1 MTRESGLDT
10 VEVRARLERDG
21 PNRLPA
27 PPRKTWLTAVL
38 SVSCQ
43 PMVLLLLAC
52 TLLYAFL
59 GNTLDAAVLGVSI
72 VGVAAIAVYQE
83 LRGQRVLEALREL
96 ASPRS
101 TVVRDGTVTRISSRE
116 LVEDDRLIV
125 QEGDRLACD
134 ARLIEA
140 QGLSVDES
148 LLTGESTPVAK
159 DPRESS
165 ESARM
170 LRAGTL
176 VVQGDGVAEV
186 TATGER
192 TALGRIGRVLATIE
206 SRPSRL
212 HQELTGLVRMVAVVA
227 VFTCLAAAS
236 LFAWR
241 EGSWTAGLLVGLT
254 LAMSIIPE
262 EFAVVWSVMLALGAW
277 RLAASHVLTRQPQAI
292 EALGA
297 TTVLCVDKTGTL
309 TVNRMEVVAL
319 SDGER
324 ALASHGAAP
333 LDGRLQA
340 LLRSAAM
347 ASVRTGIEPM
357 DNAIHRLLDAQGV
370 TSPTGEVRWREGVM
384 PGRPF
389 VSQEWCLDGEVG
401 TFIAIKG
408 APEAVLARCI
418 DASERLRTLAL
429 QAEA

>member
-1 MTRESGLDT
+1 MTGESGLSAI
-10 VEVRARLERDG
+10 EVRVRLDRDG
-21 PNRLPA
+21 ANRLPA
-27 PPRKTWLTAVL
+27 PPRQTWLSALL
-38 SVSCQ
+38 SVSGQ

-52 TLLYAFL
+52 TVLYAFL
-59 GNTLDAAVLGVSI
+59 GNTLDAAVLGASI

-83 LRGQRVLEALREL
+83 LRAQRVLEALRDL

-101 TVVRDGTVTRISSRE
+101 TVVRAGMVTRISSLE

-159 DPRESS
+159 DVRDSRD
-165 ESARM
+165 SARV

-192 TALGRIGRVLATIE
+192 TALGRIGRVLASIE

-212 HQELTGLVRMVAVVA
+212 HQELTGLVRKVAFFA
-227 VFTCLAAAS
+227 VLTCLAAAS

-277 RLAASHVLTRQPQAI
+277 RLTASRVLTRQPQAI

-309 TVNRMEVVAL
+309 TVNRMEVAAL
-319 SDGER
+319 FDGER
-324 ALASHGAAP
+324 DAEPGGLASFDP
-333 LDGRLQA
+333 RLQA

-347 ASVRTGIEPM
+347 ARSKVSLPAPSR
-357 DNAIHRLLDAQGV
+357 ARL
-370 TSPTGEVRWREGVM
+370 
-384 PGRPF
+384 
-389 VSQEWCLDGEVG
+389 
-401 TFIAIKG
+401 
-408 APEAVLARCI
+408 
-418 DASERLRTLAL
+418 
-429 QAEA
+429 

>member
-1 MTRESGLDT
+1 MSRMADVPAVTLESGLT
-10 VEVRARLERDG
+10 AIEARARLERDG
-21 PNRLPA
+21 ANRLPA
-27 PPRKTWLTAVL
+27 PPRQTWLSALL
-38 SVSCQ
+38 SVSGQ

-59 GNTLDAAVLGVSI
+59 GNTLDAAVLGASI

-83 LRGQRVLEALREL
+83 LRAERVLEALRDL

-101 TVVRDGTVTRISSRE
+101 TVVRDGAVVRISSLE
-116 LVEDDRLIV
+116 LVEGDRLIV

-159 DPRESS
+159 DVREAS

-186 TATGER
+186 TATGAR
-192 TALGRIGRVLATIE
+192 TTLGRIGRVLAAIE

-212 HQELTGLVRMVAVVA
+212 HQELTGLVRKVAFFA
-227 VFTCLAAAS
+227 VLTCLVAAS

-254 LAMSIIPE
+254 LAMSIVPE

-277 RLAASHVLTRQPQAI
+277 RLAAVACPDAAAAGDRGAWARRPSSASTRP
-292 EALGA
+292 
-297 TTVLCVDKTGTL
+297 
-309 TVNRMEVVAL
+309 
-319 SDGER
+319 
-324 ALASHGAAP
+324 AP
-333 LDGRLQA
+333 
-340 LLRSAAM
+340 
-347 ASVRTGIEPM
+347 
-357 DNAIHRLLDAQGV
+357 
-370 TSPTGEVRWREGVM
+370 
-384 PGRPF
+384 
-389 VSQEWCLDGEVG
+389 
-401 TFIAIKG
+401 
-408 APEAVLARCI
+408 
-418 DASERLRTLAL
+418 
-429 QAEA
+429 